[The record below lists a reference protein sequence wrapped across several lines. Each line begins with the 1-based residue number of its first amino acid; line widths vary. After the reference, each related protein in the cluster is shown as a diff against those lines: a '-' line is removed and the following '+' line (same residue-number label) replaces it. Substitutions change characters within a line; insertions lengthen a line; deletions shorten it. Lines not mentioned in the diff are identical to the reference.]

1 MHVQSSRC
9 KLFGLSVSSCLNGNW
24 LPVRQ
29 RILFKLSMLVSRACL
44 DQHLIAIRS
53 PVIRGDHLRSRTSL
67 IAITSTA
74 QLLGSGLSHLLYKL
88 GLTRHLATSCTVL
101 IATRGVEDSRRSI
114 TASAASC
121 ALWGGRSRSV

>member
-1 MHVQSSRC
+1 M
-9 KLFGLSVSSCLNGNW
+9 
-24 LPVRQ
+24 VR
-29 RILFKLSMLVSRACL
+29 VRACL

-67 IAITSTA
+67 IAITSTG

-101 IATRGVEDSRRSI
+101 HATRGREDSRRSI

-121 ALWGGRSRSV
+121 ALCGRGREIKKCLNGRCSG